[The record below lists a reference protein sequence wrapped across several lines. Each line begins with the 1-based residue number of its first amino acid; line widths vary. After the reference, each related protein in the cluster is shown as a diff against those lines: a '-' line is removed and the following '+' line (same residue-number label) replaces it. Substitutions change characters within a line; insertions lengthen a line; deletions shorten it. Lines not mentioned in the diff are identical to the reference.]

1 MSKNYAREV
10 KVKKQLR
17 LRDGENKQVSEYE
30 VWVRY
35 PLQKN
40 CKYRTYLWD
49 RFKLFQFVFVFVP
62 ALVNQFSSFIKGST
76 SVWGQNVIF
85 FCKTK
90 IALSTSMLVWF
101 WPYRWFSMRWLGS
114 NQSPCMPRCIS
125 KVQSPCSSPG
135 VWTTA
140 RDCSSVLWI
149 RSRTDQSSPWFCR
162 YILRWLC
169 RQYISHGIYW
179 TSGTV
184 SYFCSYKAKLSVSY
198 QVHEVVSHCGLR

>member
-1 MSKNYAREV
+1 MLSQVSKNYAREV

-49 RFKLFQFVFVFVP
+49 RFKLFQFVFVFVT

-101 WPYRWFSMRWLGS
+101 GLTDDFPWDGWVQTRVLACPDVFRKFSRLALLPVSERLHVIVVACFEFGLAQT
-114 NQSPCMPRCIS
+114 NHIIS
-125 KVQSPCSSPG
+125 KSK
-135 VWTTA
+135 
-140 RDCSSVLWI
+140 
-149 RSRTDQSSPWFCR
+149 R
-162 YILRWLC
+162 YHHIQKIC
-169 RQYISHGIYW
+169 I
-179 TSGTV
+179 V
-184 SYFCSYKAKLSVSY
+184 
-198 QVHEVVSHCGLR
+198 